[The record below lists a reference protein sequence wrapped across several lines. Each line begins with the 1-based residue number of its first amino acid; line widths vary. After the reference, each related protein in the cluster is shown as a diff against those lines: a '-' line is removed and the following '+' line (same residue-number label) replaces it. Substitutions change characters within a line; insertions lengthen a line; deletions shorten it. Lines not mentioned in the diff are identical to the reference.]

1 MIKTKPNFVLKEDW
15 NVDICIK
22 TKSYHFFMS
31 IFALATAPG
40 KSGLAVI
47 RVSGKDALKIAVSI
61 TKTKKIKPR
70 LANFCTFYDH
80 KNQVIDKGIFIFFPK
95 PNSYTGDDV
104 VEFHIHGSKAV
115 VTYFLDTLSKFKNC
129 RLAKP
134 GEFTKTA
141 LLNKKI
147 NLLQAESLIDL
158 INSET
163 ELQRKQA
170 LKVMNEDTTKVY
182 NDLRDEIV
190 KILADYEAVIDFSD
204 DEVGDDVFL
213 NNKHKL
219 LKLNDKIKDII
230 HKSKNSEKIREGFK
244 VSIVG
249 PANSGKS
256 SLMNCLTNREVSIVS
271 NIAGTTRD
279 IIETSI
285 MLNGKLVRF
294 FDTAGLR
301 NSKNP
306 IEKKGIFLANENLKN
321 SDLKLIIF
329 DHTKKIDKKILKL
342 YDSKSILVLNKIDI
356 SSSKNIFKDPTYK
369 PIKISAKKN
378 IGISNLIKIISRKID
393 QHFEVN
399 EDNIVTRQRHL
410 KSLENAMFFINRSL
424 NKNSIN
430 QIDVAAEDLRLATRS
445 LGEIVGYVNVEEL
458 LDRIF
463 KDFCIGK

>member
-1 MIKTKPNFVLKEDW
+1 
-15 NVDICIK
+15 
-22 TKSYHFFMS
+22 MS

-40 KSGLAVI
+40 TSGLAVI
-47 RVSGKDALKIAVSI
+47 RVSGKEALKVAKTI
-61 TKTKKIKPR
+61 TKFKKIKPR
-70 LANFCTFYDH
+70 VANFSSFYDN
-80 KNQVIDKGIFIFFPK
+80 KNKIIDKGIFIFFPK

-104 VEFHIHGSKAV
+104 VEFQVHGSNAV
-115 VTYFLDTLSKFKNC
+115 VKYFLKILSSFKNC

-163 ELQRKQA
+163 ELQRIQA

-182 NDLRDEIV
+182 TSLRNEMI
-190 KILADYEAVIDFSD
+190 KILSDYEAVIDFSD
-204 DEVGDDVFL
+204 DEVGDNVFS
-213 NNKHKL
+213 NNRDKL
-219 LKLNDKIKDII
+219 LKINDKIRQII
-230 HKSKNSEKIREGFK
+230 RNGENSEKIRDGFK
-244 VSIVG
+244 VSIIG
-249 PANSGKS
+249 PTNSGKS
-256 SLMNCLTNREVSIVS
+256 SLINCLANRQVSIVS
-271 NIAGTTRD
+271 NIPGTTRD
-279 IIETSI
+279 LIETSI

-301 NSKNP
+301 NSKNI
-306 IEKKGIFLANENLKN
+306 IEKKGISLTNKNLKD

-342 YDSKSILVLNKIDI
+342 LDLKSILLLNKTDLK
-356 SSSKNIFKDPTYK
+356 SSNKFLNDKIYK
-369 PIKISAKKN
+369 PLKISVKKN
-378 IGISNLIKIISRKID
+378 IGITNLVKKISQKIDEDFKLNGDNIISR
-393 QHFEVN
+393 
-399 EDNIVTRQRHL
+399 QRHM
-410 KSLENAMFFINRSL
+410 KSLENTVFFIKRCL
-424 NKNSIN
+424 NKKSVD
-430 QIDVAAEDLRLATRS
+430 QIDLAAEDLRLAVRN

>member
-1 MIKTKPNFVLKEDW
+1 
-15 NVDICIK
+15 
-22 TKSYHFFMS
+22 MS

-40 KSGLAVI
+40 TSGLGVI
-47 RVSGKDALKIAVSI
+47 RLSGKDTFKIASAI
-61 TKTKKIKPR
+61 TKIKNIKPR
-70 LANFCTFYDH
+70 VANFCSFYDH
-80 KNQVIDKGIFIFFPK
+80 KNQIIDKGIFIFFSK
-95 PNSYTGDDV
+95 PNSYTGEDV
-104 VEFHIHGSKAV
+104 AEFHVHGSKAV
-115 VTYFLDTLSKFKNC
+115 ISYFLKTLSKFKNC

-182 NDLRDEIV
+182 NDLRDDII
-190 KILADYEAVIDFSD
+190 KILSDYEAVIDFSD

-213 NNKHKL
+213 KNRPKL
-219 LKLNDKIKDII
+219 LKLNDKLRQII
-230 HKSKNSEKIREGFK
+230 YKSKNSEKIRDGFK
-244 VSIVG
+244 VSIIG
-249 PANSGKS
+249 PTNSGKS
-256 SLMNCLTNREVSIVS
+256 SLMNCLTRREVSIVS
-271 NIAGTTRD
+271 NIPGTTRD

-301 NSKNP
+301 NSKNV
-306 IEKKGIFLANENLKN
+306 IEKKGISLTNKNLKD
-321 SDLKLIIF
+321 SDLKIIIF
-329 DHTKKIDKKILKL
+329 DHSKKIDKKILRL
-342 YDSKSILVLNKIDI
+342 YDAKSILVLNKIDI
-356 SSSKNIFKDPTYK
+356 KSSKNTFKNKIYK
-369 PIKISAKKN
+369 PIKISVKKN
-378 IGISNLIKIISRKID
+378 IGINNLIKTISTKID
-393 QHFEVN
+393 QHFEIN
-399 EDNIVTRQRHL
+399 EDNIVSRQRHV
-410 KSLENAMFFINRSL
+410 KSLENAMFFISKSL
-424 NKNSIN
+424 KKNSIN
-430 QIDVAAEDLRLATRS
+430 QIDLAAEDLRLATRS

>member
-1 MIKTKPNFVLKEDW
+1 
-15 NVDICIK
+15 
-22 TKSYHFFMS
+22 MS

-40 KSGLAVI
+40 TSGLAVI
-47 RVSGKDALKIAVSI
+47 RVSGKDAYKTALTI
-61 TKTKKIKPR
+61 TKTKKIRPR
-70 LANFCTFYDH
+70 IANFGSFYDH
-80 KNQVIDKGIFIFFPK
+80 KNKIIDKGIFIFFSK

-104 VEFHIHGSKAV
+104 VEFHVHGSKAV
-115 VTYFLDTLSKFKNC
+115 INYFLNTLSKFKNC

-163 ELQRKQA
+163 ELQRKHA
-170 LKVMNEDTTKVY
+170 LKIMNEDTTKVY
-182 NDLRDEIV
+182 NDLRDEII

-213 NNKHKL
+213 RSKPKL
-219 LKLNDKIKDII
+219 LKLNDKINDII
-230 HKSKNSEKIREGFK
+230 YKSKNSEKIREGFK
-244 VSIVG
+244 VSIIG
-249 PANSGKS
+249 PTNSGKS
-256 SLMNCLTNREVSIVS
+256 SLMNCLANREVSIVS
-271 NIAGTTRD
+271 NIPGTTRD

-301 NSKNP
+301 NSKNL
-306 IEKKGIFLANENLKN
+306 IEKKGIALTNKNLN
-321 SDLKLIIF
+321 ISDLKLIIF
-329 DHTKKIDKKILKL
+329 DQTKIIDKKILRL

-356 SSSKNIFKDPTYK
+356 KSSKNIFISKIYK
-369 PIKISAKKN
+369 VIKISAKKN
-378 IGISNLIKIISRKID
+378 IGISNLIKNISKKID
-393 QHFEVN
+393 KHFEIN
-399 EDNIVTRQRHL
+399 EDNIVSRQRHV
-410 KSLENAMFFINRSL
+410 KSLENAMFFINKSL
-424 NKNSIN
+424 KKTSID
-430 QIDVAAEDLRLATRS
+430 QIDLAAEDLRLATRS

>member
-1 MIKTKPNFVLKEDW
+1 
-15 NVDICIK
+15 
-22 TKSYHFFMS
+22 MS

-40 KSGLAVI
+40 TSGLGVI
-47 RVSGKDALKIAVSI
+47 RLSGKDTFKIASAI
-61 TKTKKIKPR
+61 TKTKNIKPR
-70 LANFCTFYDH
+70 VANFCSFYDH
-80 KNQVIDKGIFIFFPK
+80 KNQIIDKGIFIFFSK
-95 PNSYTGDDV
+95 PNSYTGEDV
-104 VEFHIHGSKAV
+104 AEFHVHGSKAV
-115 VTYFLDTLSKFKNC
+115 ISYFFKTLSKFKNC

-182 NDLRDEIV
+182 NDLRDDII
-190 KILADYEAVIDFSD
+190 KILSDYEAVIDFSD

-213 NNKHKL
+213 KNRPKL
-219 LKLNDKIKDII
+219 LKLNDKLRQII
-230 HKSKNSEKIREGFK
+230 YKSKNSEKIRDGFK
-244 VSIVG
+244 VSIIG
-249 PANSGKS
+249 PTNSGKS
-256 SLMNCLTNREVSIVS
+256 SLMNCLTRREVSIVS
-271 NIAGTTRD
+271 NIPGTTRD

-301 NSKNP
+301 NSKNV
-306 IEKKGIFLANENLKN
+306 IEKKGISLTNKNLKD
-321 SDLKLIIF
+321 SDLKIIIF
-329 DHTKKIDKKILKL
+329 DHSKKIDKKILRL
-342 YDSKSILVLNKIDI
+342 YDAKSILVLNKIDI
-356 SSSKNIFKDPTYK
+356 KSSKNIFKNKIYK
-369 PIKISAKKN
+369 PIKISVKKN
-378 IGISNLIKIISRKID
+378 IGINNLIKTISTKID
-393 QHFEVN
+393 QHFEIN
-399 EDNIVTRQRHL
+399 EDNIVSRQRHV
-410 KSLENAMFFINRSL
+410 KSLENAMFFISKSL
-424 NKNSIN
+424 KKNSIN
-430 QIDVAAEDLRLATRS
+430 QIDLAAEDLRLATRS